1 MNKTFCVLP
10 WIHLDLQ
17 SGDSDVPGVNPCC
30 LFNWDHLKEI
40 DPNYYTHNDVEKQGL
55 HSAVNQR
62 AFNSIR
68 QDMLNGKYI
77 KGCYKCYDNEK
88 SGSKSMRQQM
98 NEQFTFDQTKLD
110 TNFLSARYIE
120 ISLDNTCNLECK
132 MCSSIY
138 SSKLRRRD
146 RLLNNTVA
154 PNEVYDI
161 NILDTVDLDNVK
173 LIKILGGE
181 PLLSKNHLPLLNKFP
196 NISNVTLLYNTNATV
211 IPNQQTVEKMNQAKH
226 LNFIISCDGI
236 YKYNDYQRWGS
247 NFETIIENS
256 ETIKKTFNNIE
267 WLVYLNVFTL
277 LNLNSYTQT
286 KQWFDNKKYQHSS
299 EWEHGGVLSAWHAP
313 DWYEEWILTKNDH
326 PEVRNYFK
334 RRKYNSEMW
343 NKFLNLVEITDKMYG
358 THLEDYNPEL
368 AEQLHKHGDYSL
380 KSL

>member
-17 SGDSDVPGVNPCC
+17 SGDNVPGINPCC
-30 LFNWDHLKEI
+30 LFKWDDLSKL
-40 DPNYYTHNDVEKQGL
+40 DPNYMTHNDVASKGL
-55 HSAVNQR
+55 PTAVNQL
-62 AFNSIR
+62 AFKKIR
-68 QDMLNGKYI
+68 QDMLDGKHVE
-77 KGCYKCYDNEK
+77 GCYKCYDDERLGK
-88 SGSKSMRQQM
+88 LSMRNNM
-98 NEQFTFDQTKLD
+98 NTRFANDIEQTHNKFSTVK
-110 TNFLSARYIE
+110 YIE

-132 MCSSIY
+132 MCSSMH

-146 RLLNNTVA
+146 KILNEKVHPNEIYDIELLN
-154 PNEVYDI
+154 DM
-161 NILDTVDLDNVK
+161 DLSKVEYV
-173 LIKILGGE
+173 KILGGE
-181 PLLSKNHLPLLNKFP
+181 PLLSKNHLPLLNKFD
-196 NISNVTLLYNTNATV
+196 NISNVTLLYNTNATI
-211 IPNQQTVEKMNQAKH
+211 IPNQQTVEKMNQAKY

-313 DWYEEWILTKNDH
+313 DWYEEWILTNNDH

-334 RRKYNSEMW
+334 RRKYNPKMW
-343 NKFLNLVEITDKMYG
+343 DKFLNLIDVTDKMYG
-358 THLEDYNPEL
+358 TRLEDYNPEL
-368 AEQLHKHGDYSL
+368 AEQLHNHSN
-380 KSL
+380 